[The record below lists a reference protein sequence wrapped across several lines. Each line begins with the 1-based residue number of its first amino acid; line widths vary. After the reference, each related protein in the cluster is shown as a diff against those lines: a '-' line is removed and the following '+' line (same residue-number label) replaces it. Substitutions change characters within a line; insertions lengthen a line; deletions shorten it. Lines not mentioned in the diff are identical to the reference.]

1 MSAGGSIRHPPVCWG
16 AHGNIL
22 TAFQGATAS
31 YCESR
36 LDNVLTNEKQNR
48 KRNC

>member
-16 AHGNIL
+16 AL